1 MLLMN
6 SIGICLEDTDVKNVM
21 AQKSY
26 TTLSLKQITV

>member
-1 MLLMN
+1 
-6 SIGICLEDTDVKNVM
+6 LEDTDVKNVM